1 MPDTRPRILVLA
13 GTNGAGKSSIG
24 GAFLRGSGGAY
35 FNPDEVART
44 LRADDPGIDGAEANS
59 RAWAA
64 GKRLLEE
71 AIRDRTDFAFETT
84 LGGSTITSLL
94 LDASRQGF
102 AVRVWYAGLAAPELH
117 IARVAARVRGG
128 GHDIPERDI
137 RRRYDQSRRN
147 LIRLL
152 PHIAELTIYDNSTDA
167 DPAAGAPPALVLVLH
182 MREGRILGPADLAAT
197 PAWAQAI
204 VTAARRV
211 SPPQVPT

>member
-1 MPDTRPRILVLA
+1 MADPPPRILVLA

-24 GAFLRGSGGAY
+24 GAFLRWSGGQY
-35 FNPDEVART
+35 FNPDEVARK
-44 LRADDPGIDGAEANS
+44 LRADDPGVDGAEANS
-59 RAWAA
+59 RGWAA

-71 AIRDRTDFAFETT
+71 AIRDRKDFAFETT

-94 LDASRQGF
+94 LAACRQGF
-102 AVRVWYAGLAAPELH
+102 GVRVWYAGLATPELH
-117 IARVAARVRGG
+117 VARVAARVRGG

-152 PHIAELTIYDNSTDA
+152 PHIAELKIYDNSTDA
-167 DPAAGAPPALVLVLH
+167 APATGAQPAPVLVLH
-182 MREGRILGPADLAAT
+182 MQEGRIVGPADLAAT

-204 VTAARRV
+204 VAAARRV
-211 SPPQVPT
+211 APPAAPK